1 MVFERGRA
9 SVGVA
14 LALLGVVAAPPLRAQ
29 DAAQSVAPAAVDA
42 AVPPPA
48 VQDPCPPAEPV
59 YPRRRSPTV
68 PVLEYQPDPCDPTR
82 LRTPALSEIGQMQ
95 GLPDRWRIVEAIGLK
110 EDLLDP
116 YHGQNRL
123 KGDIPVFG
131 EDWFVALIGI
141 SDTVVEP
148 REFPV
153 PVGGPVAE
161 RPGSLDTYGDGHQEV
176 YSQTF
181 ILETVLYQG
190 DTVFKPP
197 DWEFRFTPA
206 FNITH
211 VVVEERGLLKA
222 DADARRT
229 RTEAVLGIQAAFV
242 DKHLRDVSSRYDF
255 DSVRVGV
262 QPFTA
267 DFRGFLLNDS
277 LFGVRLFGIR
287 DDNRIQYNL
296 AWFRRIDKDT
306 NSGLNNLVERGAAAL
321 RDDDIFVVNAYLQ
334 DWPRLGFTVQGT
346 VLHNRNREGGEIQ
359 YDDNG
364 ILQRP
369 ASIGLERRRD
379 YDVTYLGTSG
389 DGHLGGFN
397 LSASAYLALG
407 SSTRGT
413 FSERREDI
421 RAGFF
426 AAEVS
431 KDFSWIR
438 PRASVAWASGDPDPF
453 DGRGEGFDA
462 VFENPLFAGADTSFW
477 IREPVPLVAGGRVTL
492 SGRNGLLNS
501 LRSSKEFGQSNF
513 SNPGLRLVGIG
524 IDLDLTPTLRISG
537 NLNHLAFDD
546 TAVLQVARAQ
556 GGIDRDIGLD
566 ASVAVVWRP
575 LAIQNVVGRLSA
587 AALRPGAGYRA
598 LFGDETAWAVLG
610 NVVLTY

>member
-1 MVFERGRA
+1 MAFERRDISAGI
-9 SVGVA
+9 V
-14 LALLGVVAAPPLRAQ
+14 LALLSAAVTLPSRAQ
-29 DAAQSVAPAAVDA
+29 DAAPPAAA
-42 AVPPPA
+42 AA
-48 VQDPCPPAEPV
+48 VQDPCPRVEPAD
-59 YPRRRSPTV
+59 PRRRSPTV

-131 EDWFVALIGI
+131 EDWFVALIGV

-148 REFPV
+148 REFPL
-153 PVGGPVAE
+153 PVGGPVTDRA
-161 RPGSLDTYGDGHQEV
+161 GSLDTFGDGRQQV

-206 FNITH
+206 LNISH

-229 RTEAVLGIQAAFV
+229 RTEAALGIQAAFV
-242 DKHLRDVSSRYDF
+242 DKHLRNVSSRYDF
-255 DSVRVGV
+255 DSLRIGV

-287 DDNRIQYNL
+287 ADNRIQYNL
-296 AWFRRIDKDT
+296 AWFRRLDKDT

-321 RDDDIFVVNAYLQ
+321 RDDDIFVANAYLQ

-369 ASIGLERRRD
+369 ASIGLERPRD
-379 YDVTYLGTSG
+379 YDVTYLGASG
-389 DGHLGGFN
+389 DGHLGGIN
-397 LSASAYLALG
+397 LAASAYLAVG
-407 SSTRGT
+407 DSTRGT
-413 FSERREDI
+413 FSEREEHI
-421 RAGFF
+421 RAGFL
-426 AAEVS
+426 AAELS

-438 PRASVAWASGDPDPF
+438 ARASVAWASGDPDPF

-477 IREPVPLVAGGRVTL
+477 IREPVPLIAGGRVTL

-513 SNPGLRLVGIG
+513 TNPGLRLIGIG
-524 IDLDLTPTLRISG
+524 ADLDLTPTLRVSG
-537 NLNHLAFDD
+537 NLNHLAFDH
-546 TAVLQVARAQ
+546 TATLQVARAQ

-575 LAIQNVVGRLSA
+575 LAIQNVVARLSA
-587 AALRPGAGYRA
+587 SALLPGDGYRD
-598 LFGDETAWAVLG
+598 LFGDDTAWAVLG

>member
-1 MVFERGRA
+1 VASDRRPASIAPALTLLAVAAALPAHAQETAPPTPA
-9 SVGVA
+9 SVE
-14 LALLGVVAAPPLRAQ
+14 P
-29 DAAQSVAPAAVDA
+29 
-42 AVPPPA
+42 
-48 VQDPCPPAEPV
+48 DPCPRVEPV
-59 YPRRRSPTV
+59 DPRRRSPTV
-68 PVLEYQPDPCDPTR
+68 PVLEYRPDPCDPTR
-82 LRTPALSEIGQMQ
+82 LRTPALEEIGELQ

-110 EDLLDP
+110 ENLLDP

-123 KGDIPVFG
+123 KGDMPMFG

-141 SDTVVEP
+141 SDTVIEP
-148 REFPV
+148 RDFPV
-153 PVGGPVAE
+153 PVGGPVTDRA
-161 RPGSLDTYGDGHQEV
+161 GSLDTFGDGRQQV

-181 ILETVLYQG
+181 VLETVLYQG

-206 FNITH
+206 INISH

-222 DADARRT
+222 DADAGKT
-229 RTEAVLGIQAAFV
+229 RTEAAVGIQAAFV
-242 DKHLRDVSSRYDF
+242 DKHLRNVSSRYDF
-255 DSVRVGV
+255 DSLRIGV

-277 LFGVRLFGIR
+277 LFGARLFGIR

-346 VLHNRNREGGEIQ
+346 VLYNRNREGDALL

-369 ASIGLERRRD
+369 TSIGLERPRD
-379 YDVTYLGTSG
+379 YDVSYLGVSG
-389 DGHLGGFN
+389 DGPLGGLN
-397 LSASAYLALG
+397 LSTSAYVALG
-407 SSTRGT
+407 DSTRGT
-413 FSERREDI
+413 FSERKEDI
-421 RAGFF
+421 RAGFI
-426 AAEVS
+426 AAELS
-431 KDFSWIR
+431 KDFSWVR
-438 PRASVAWASGDPDPF
+438 VRASLAWASGDPDPF

-462 VFENPLFAGADTSFW
+462 IFENPLFAGADTNFW
-477 IREPVPLVAGGRVTL
+477 MRQPVPLVAGGRVTL

-513 SNPGLRLVGIG
+513 TNPGLRLLGVGA
-524 IDLDLTPTLRISG
+524 DLDLTPTLRVSG
-537 NLNHLAFDD
+537 NLNHLAFDH
-546 TAVLQVARAQ
+546 TASLQVARAQ
-556 GGIDRDIGLD
+556 GGIPRDIGFD

-575 LAIQNVVGRLSA
+575 LAIQNVVARVSA
-587 AALRPGAGYRA
+587 SALLPGDGYRA
-598 LFGDETAWAVLG
+598 LFGDRTSWGVLG
-610 NVVLTY
+610 NLVLTY

>member
-1 MVFERGRA
+1 MGSEAHRTA
-9 SVGVA
+9 AAVA
-14 LALLGVVAAPPLRAQ
+14 LALCAGVAPLRAQ
-29 DAAQSVAPAAVDA
+29 DAAPAAAPAAATA
-42 AVPPPA
+42 APPA
-48 VQDPCPPAEPV
+48 QDPCPRAEPV
-59 YPRRRSPTV
+59 DPRRRSPVV
-68 PVLEYQPDPCDPTR
+68 PVLEYRPDPCDPAR
-82 LRTPALSEIGQMQ
+82 LRTPALSEIGQLQ

-110 EDLLDP
+110 ENLLDP

-123 KGDIPVFG
+123 KGDVPVFG
-131 EDWFVALIGI
+131 EDWFVSLIGV
-141 SDTVVEP
+141 SDSVVEP
-148 REFPV
+148 RSFPV
-153 PVGGPVAE
+153 PVGGPVTE
-161 RPGSLDTYGDGHQEV
+161 RAGSLDTFGDGRQQV

-181 ILETVLYQG
+181 VLETVLYQG

-206 FNITH
+206 INISH

-229 RTEAVLGIQAAFV
+229 RTEAALGIQAAFV
-242 DKHLRDVSSRYDF
+242 DKHLRNVSSRYDF
-255 DSVRVGV
+255 DSLRIGV

-277 LFGVRLFGIR
+277 LFGARLFGIR
-287 DDNRIQYNL
+287 DDNRLQYNL

-321 RDDDIFVVNAYLQ
+321 RDDDVFVANAYLQ

-346 VLHNRNREGGEIQ
+346 VLHNRNREGDDLR

-369 ASIGLERRRD
+369 ASIGLERARD
-379 YDVTYLGTSG
+379 YDVTYVGASG
-389 DGHLGGFN
+389 DGHLGGIN

-407 SSTRGT
+407 DSTRGT
-413 FSERREDI
+413 FSERRERI
-421 RAGFF
+421 EAGFV
-426 AAEVS
+426 AAELS

-438 PRASVAWASGDPDPF
+438 ARLSLAWASGDPDPF

-462 VFENPLFAGADTSFW
+462 IFENPLFAGADTSFW
-477 IREPVPLVAGGRVTL
+477 IREPVPLIAGGRVTL

-501 LRSSKEFGQSNF
+501 LRPSKEFGQSNF
-513 SNPGLRLVGIG
+513 TNPGLRLVGVG
-524 IDLDLTPTLRISG
+524 ADLDLTPTLRVSG
-537 NLNHLAFDD
+537 NLNHLAFDH
-546 TAVLQVARAQ
+546 TAPLEAARAQ
-556 GGIDRDIGLD
+556 AGIDRDIGID

-575 LAIQNVVGRLSA
+575 LAIQNVVARLSA
-587 AALRPGAGYRA
+587 SALVPGAGYRD
-598 LFGDETAWAVLG
+598 LFGDGTAWAVLG

>member
-1 MVFERGRA
+1 VASDRRPASIAPALTLLAVAAALPAHAQETAPPTPA
-9 SVGVA
+9 SVE
-14 LALLGVVAAPPLRAQ
+14 P
-29 DAAQSVAPAAVDA
+29 
-42 AVPPPA
+42 
-48 VQDPCPPAEPV
+48 DPCPRVEPV
-59 YPRRRSPTV
+59 DPRRRSPTV
-68 PVLEYQPDPCDPTR
+68 PVLEYRPDPCDPTR
-82 LRTPALSEIGQMQ
+82 LRTPALEEIGELQ

-110 EDLLDP
+110 ENLLDP

-123 KGDIPVFG
+123 KGDMPMFG

-141 SDTVVEP
+141 SDTVIEP
-148 REFPV
+148 RDFPV
-153 PVGGPVAE
+153 PVGGPVTDRA
-161 RPGSLDTYGDGHQEV
+161 GSLDTFGDGRQQV

-181 ILETVLYQG
+181 VLETVLYQG

-206 FNITH
+206 INISH

-222 DADARRT
+222 DADAGKT
-229 RTEAVLGIQAAFV
+229 RTEAAVGIQAAFV
-242 DKHLRDVSSRYDF
+242 DKHLRNVSSRYDF
-255 DSVRVGV
+255 DSLRIGV

-277 LFGVRLFGIR
+277 LFGARLFGIR

-346 VLHNRNREGGEIQ
+346 VLYNRNREGDALL

-369 ASIGLERRRD
+369 ASIGLERPRD
-379 YDVTYLGTSG
+379 YDVSYLGVSG
-389 DGHLGGFN
+389 DGPLGGLN
-397 LSASAYLALG
+397 LSTSAYVALG
-407 SSTRGT
+407 DSTRGT
-413 FSERREDI
+413 FSERKEDI
-421 RAGFF
+421 RAGFI
-426 AAEVS
+426 AAELS
-431 KDFSWIR
+431 KDFSWVR
-438 PRASVAWASGDPDPF
+438 VRASLAWASGDPDPF

-462 VFENPLFAGADTSFW
+462 IFENPLFAGADTNFW
-477 IREPVPLVAGGRVTL
+477 MRQPVPLVAGGRVTL

-513 SNPGLRLVGIG
+513 TNPGLRLLGVGA
-524 IDLDLTPTLRISG
+524 DLDLTPTLRVSG
-537 NLNHLAFDD
+537 NLNHLAFDH
-546 TAVLQVARAQ
+546 TASLQVARAQ
-556 GGIDRDIGLD
+556 GGIPRDIGFD

-575 LAIQNVVGRLSA
+575 LAIQNVVARVSA
-587 AALRPGAGYRA
+587 SALLPGDGYRA
-598 LFGDETAWAVLG
+598 LFGDRTSWGVLG
-610 NVVLTY
+610 NLVLTY

>member
-1 MVFERGRA
+1 MA
-9 SVGVA
+9 SDRRPASIAPALTLLAVA
-14 LALLGVVAAPPLRAQ
+14 AALPAHAQEAAPPTPA
-29 DAAQSVAPAAVDA
+29 SVE
-42 AVPPPA
+42 
-48 VQDPCPPAEPV
+48 QDPCPRDEPID
-59 YPRRRSPTV
+59 PRRRSPTV
-68 PVLEYQPDPCDPTR
+68 PVLEYRPDPCDPTR
-82 LRTPALSEIGQMQ
+82 LRTPALEEIGELQ

-110 EDLLDP
+110 ENLLDP

-123 KGDIPVFG
+123 KGDMPMFG

-141 SDTVVEP
+141 SDTVIEP
-148 REFPV
+148 RDFPV
-153 PVGGPVAE
+153 PVGGPVTDRA
-161 RPGSLDTYGDGHQEV
+161 GSLDTFGDGRQQV

-181 ILETVLYQG
+181 VLETVLYQG

-206 FNITH
+206 INISH

-222 DADARRT
+222 DADAGKT
-229 RTEAVLGIQAAFV
+229 RTEAAVGIQAAFV
-242 DKHLRDVSSRYDF
+242 DKHLRNVSSRYDF
-255 DSVRVGV
+255 DSLRIGV

-277 LFGVRLFGIR
+277 LFGARLFGIR

-346 VLHNRNREGGEIQ
+346 VLYNRNREGDALL

-369 ASIGLERRRD
+369 ASIGLERPRD
-379 YDVTYLGTSG
+379 YDVSYLGVSG
-389 DGHLGGFN
+389 DGPLGGLN
-397 LSASAYLALG
+397 LSTSAYVALG
-407 SSTRGT
+407 DSTRGT
-413 FSERREDI
+413 FSERKEDI
-421 RAGFF
+421 RAGFI
-426 AAEVS
+426 AAELS
-431 KDFSWIR
+431 KDFSWVR
-438 PRASVAWASGDPDPF
+438 VRASLAWASGDPDPF

-462 VFENPLFAGADTSFW
+462 IFENPLFAGADTNFW
-477 IREPVPLVAGGRVTL
+477 MRQPVPLVAGGRVTL

-513 SNPGLRLVGIG
+513 TNPGLRLLGVGA
-524 IDLDLTPTLRISG
+524 DLDLTPTLRVSG
-537 NLNHLAFDD
+537 NLNHLAFDH
-546 TAVLQVARAQ
+546 TASLQVARAQ
-556 GGIDRDIGLD
+556 GGIPRDIGFD

-575 LAIQNVVGRLSA
+575 LAIQNVVARVSA
-587 AALRPGAGYRA
+587 SALLPGDGYRA
-598 LFGDETAWAVLG
+598 LFGDRTSWGVLG
-610 NVVLTY
+610 NLVLTY